1 MPWRGPTDT
10 PTPKVRIGTL
20 THGIWMLQMGCFAPT
35 THVLLLVPLGCGP
48 LISQHLRYI
57 EKMCSEPL
65 EGFTGFFSRDLSDP
79 HEARRPN
86 RAKNRKIAPGR
97 QITSEPL
104 TQKLRNPDRRPLLVE
119 SFRTVPHSERLEQKS
134 PKSRYSV
141 HHFSRHALSR
151 PNMSTETSLPT
162 T

>member
-1 MPWRGPTDT
+1 MPTWASQSQKHRISLEKRVRTVPWRGPTDT

-35 THVLLLVPLGCGP
+35 THVLFLD
-48 LISQHLRYI
+48 
-57 EKMCSEPL
+57 
-65 EGFTGFFSRDLSDP
+65 FSRVIRVIP
-79 HEARRPN
+79 TKPGGQTVPKT
-86 RAKNRKIAPGR
+86 AKSHPGR

-119 SFRTVPHSERLEQKS
+119 SFRTVPYSERLEQKS

>member
-48 LISQHLRYI
+48 LISQHLGYI

-86 RAKNRKIAPGR
+86 RAKNRKIAPWKANNVGTTHSK
-97 QITSEPL
+97 ITKPG
-104 TQKLRNPDRRPLLVE
+104 
-119 SFRTVPHSERLEQKS
+119 
-134 PKSRYSV
+134 
-141 HHFSRHALSR
+141 
-151 PNMSTETSLPT
+151 
-162 T
+162 